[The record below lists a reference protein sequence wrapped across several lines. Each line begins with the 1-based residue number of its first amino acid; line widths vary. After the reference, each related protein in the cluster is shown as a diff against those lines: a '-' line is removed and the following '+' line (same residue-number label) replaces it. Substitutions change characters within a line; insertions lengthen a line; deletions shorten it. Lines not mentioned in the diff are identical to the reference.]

1 MSLQW
6 YSPAEAA
13 VADLVRGHSGITP
26 TKWECFEALDRN
38 RDGSYLD
45 AADELLWKYAV
56 ERQQLDALSPTERMV
71 ADIVRNKTGYVPTQH
86 ECGFYL
92 QLHND
97 NIQNAATGVRN
108 EYNRAQTRHEEEQA
122 LWARHE
128 EEQAL
133 RARFRPSTGGMPFLD
148 AFLSR
153 ESMPTPTV
161 DLATERFRA
170 TGGIGEQMVRTEEDV
185 AAVRDFE
192 IGSQL
197 TSTNGASAYLP
208 GGSTATSLASA
219 SSNNPELQALVAA
232 ITSDVP
238 VSPTKSGGEA
248 SDGDATGA
256 LKKTSDGKPLCFFY
270 NDEGSQALSTD
281 ERPEIAWFAKGTTH
295 SVNPHTGLSSPLT
308 FERMRK
314 DVNVHSSQPTHTR
327 RRHYVFL
334 GSQKRGAQDTKGFLH
349 RRLPN
354 RGAGETGVALCVHA
368 SSHAHTRTHLEQAPT
383 LQPCMHVRRM
393 RARSDFLSVQM
404 PL

>member
-26 TKWECFEALDRN
+26 TKWECFQALDRN
-38 RDGSYLD
+38 GDGSYLD
-45 AADELLWKYAV
+45 AADELLLKYAV
-56 ERQQLDALSPTERMV
+56 ERQQLDALSPTERAV
-71 ADIVRNKTGYVPTQH
+71 ADIVRDKTGDVPTQA

-97 NIQNAATGVRN
+97 NIQDAAKGVRN
-108 EYNRAQTRHEEEQA
+108 EYNRAQTRHEEQA
-122 LWARHE
+122 L
-128 EEQAL
+128 L
-133 RARFRPSTGGMPFLD
+133 RAQPEQPARIYPSTGAMPFLD
-148 AFLSR
+148 AFMSR

-185 AAVRDFE
+185 GAVHDF
-192 IGSQL
+192 ILRSQL
-197 TSTNGASAYLP
+197 TSTDGASANLP
-208 GGSTATSLASA
+208 SESTAPSLASA
-219 SSNNPELQALVAA
+219 SSHDPKLRKLVAA
-232 ITSDVP
+232 ITSDDP
-238 VSPTKSGGEA
+238 VSPTKSGSEA
-248 SDGDATGA
+248 SDVDAMGA
-256 LKKTSDGKPLCFFY
+256 VKKTSDGTPLCFIK
-270 NDEGSQALSTD
+270 NVEGSQALSTD
-281 ERPEIAWFAKGTTH
+281 EYLEIAWFAKGTTH
-295 SVNPHTGLSSPLT
+295 SVNPNTGLRSPLT
-308 FERMRK
+308 FERMRT

-327 RRHYVFL
+327 RHHYVFL

>member
-1 MSLQW
+1 MSLRW

-13 VADLVRGHSGITP
+13 VADLVQRNSGITP
-26 TKWECFEALDRN
+26 TKWECNEALDRN

-71 ADIVRNKTGYVPTQH
+71 ANIVRDKTGHVPTQH

-108 EYNRAQTRHEEEQA
+108 EYDRAQTRHEEEQT
-122 LWARHE
+122 
-128 EEQAL
+128 L
-133 RARFRPSTGGMPFLD
+133 RAQSQQPARFCPSTGAMPFLD
-148 AFLSR
+148 EFLSR
-153 ESMPTPTV
+153 QSMPTPAV
-161 DLATERFRA
+161 DLATELFRA

-185 AAVRDFE
+185 EAVRDFE

-208 GGSTATSLASA
+208 SGSTATSLASA
-219 SSNNPELQALVAA
+219 SSRDPELQTLVAA

-238 VSPTKSGGEA
+238 VSPTKSGAEA

-256 LKKTSDGKPLCFFY
+256 LKKTSDGKPLCIFY
-270 NDEGSQALSTD
+270 NEEGSQALSTD
-281 ERPEIAWFAKGTTH
+281 EHPEIAWFAKGTTH
-295 SVNPHTGLSSPLT
+295 SVNPHTGLRSPLT
-308 FERMRK
+308 FERMRT

-327 RRHYVFL
+327 HHHFVFL
-334 GSQKRGAQDTKGFLH
+334 GSQKKGAQDTNGFLH
-349 RRLPN
+349 RRQPN

-368 SSHAHTRTHLEQAPT
+368 S
-383 LQPCMHVRRM
+383 
-393 RARSDFLSVQM
+393 
-404 PL
+404 